1 MMQSD
6 TFNPFRIIPV
16 LLLEQGRLV
25 KTTRFAKPSYVG
37 DLVNSVRIFNEKEVD
52 ELAIL
57 DIGAS
62 KRGQTPN
69 FKLIKEITDECFMP
83 LAYGGGITDVAH
95 VRRLVEMGVEKVVIN
110 SAAMVRPEFVTEAA
124 MAVGSQ
130 SVVVSIDVKKGLFG
144 GYGARAVSGSRK
156 VEAASVPAL
165 VERMVQAGAGEIL
178 LNNIDR
184 DGTLLGYDHEL
195 LRLVTAATSVPVIS
209 CGGARDVSDLVL
221 AAAQSGAAACA
232 AGALF
237 TYRGPHR
244 AVLLSYPRP
253 AEVNAALKATTPP

>member
-1 MMQSD
+1 MNSEA
-6 TFNPFRIIPV
+6 FNPFRIIPV
-16 LLLEQGRLV
+16 LLLENGRLV
-25 KTTRFAKPSYVG
+25 KTVKFSKPSYVG

-62 KRGQTPN
+62 KQGVGPN
-69 FKLIKEITDECFMP
+69 FDLIKEITDECFMP
-83 LAYGGGITDVAH
+83 LAYGGGITDVTQ

-110 SAAMVRPEFVTEAA
+110 SAAMQRPGLVTEAA
-124 MAVGSQ
+124 AAVGSQ
-130 SVVVSIDVKKGLFG
+130 SVVVSIDVRKGLFG

-156 VEAASVPAL
+156 VDAASLTGL
-165 VERMVQAGAGEIL
+165 VERMVEAGAGEIL

-184 DGTLLGYDHEL
+184 DGTLLGYDHDL
-195 LRLVTAATSVPVIS
+195 LRTVTAAARVPVIT
-209 CGGARDVSDLVL
+209 CGGARDVADLARAVGM
-221 AAAQSGAAACA
+221 SGAAACA

-253 AEVNAALKATTPP
+253 ADVRQALKATSPP

>member
-1 MMQSD
+1 MHPEA
-6 TFNPFRIIPV
+6 FNPFRIIPV
-16 LLLEQGRLV
+16 LLLENGRLV
-25 KTTRFAKPSYVG
+25 KTVKFSKPSYVG

-62 KRGQTPN
+62 RQGAGPN
-69 FKLIKEITDECFMP
+69 FDLIKEITDECFMP
-83 LAYGGGITDVAH
+83 LAYGGGITDVQQ

-110 SAAMVRPEFVTEAA
+110 SAAMQRPGLVTEAA
-124 MAVGSQ
+124 AAVGSQ
-130 SVVVSIDVKKGLFG
+130 SVVVSIDVRKGLFG

-156 VEAASVPAL
+156 VDAPSLTAL
-165 VERMVQAGAGEIL
+165 VERMVDAGAGEIL

-184 DGTLLGYDHEL
+184 DGTLLGYDHDL
-195 LRLVTAATSVPVIS
+195 LRTVTAAARVPVIS
-209 CGGARDVSDLVL
+209 CGGARDVADLARAVGV
-221 AAAQSGAAACA
+221 SGAAACA

-253 AEVNAALKATTPP
+253 ADVRQALKATSPS

>member
-1 MMQSD
+1 MHAD
-6 TFNPFRIIPV
+6 AFNPFRIIPV

-25 KTTRFAKPSYVG
+25 KTTKFAKPSYVG

-62 KRGQTPN
+62 RRGQAPN
-69 FKLIKEITDECFMP
+69 FELIKEVTDECFMP
-83 LAYGGGITDVAH
+83 LAYGGGVTEVAH

-110 SAAMVRPEFVTEAA
+110 SAAMLRPALVTEAA

-130 SVVVSIDVKKGLFG
+130 SVVVSIDVKKGLLG
-144 GYGARAVSGSRK
+144 GYGARAMSGTRK
-156 VEAASVPAL
+156 VDSPSLPAL
-165 VERMVQAGAGEIL
+165 VQHMVQAGAGEIL

-184 DGTLLGYDHEL
+184 DGTLLGYDHGL
-195 LRLVTAATSVPVIS
+195 LRLVAAAASVPVIS
-209 CGGARDVSDLVL
+209 CGGARDVPDLVQ
-221 AAAQSGAAACA
+221 AVAQSGAAACA

-253 AEVNAALKATTPP
+253 AEVNAALKATTPS